1 MPFDS
6 ESAKKFRFLFYPVS
20 LLAGLYIFIRNKL
33 YDWKWLKPVSFNF
46 PIICVGNLSVGGTG
60 KSPMIEL
67 LIGWLKPHMLPAT
80 LSRGYKRKTE
90 GYLIAGPQ
98 VTALEIGDEPMQFY
112 IKHPE
117 IPVAVGESRVHA
129 IPLLLHDAPETGVI
143 LLDDAFQHRKI
154 KAGLN
159 IVLTAYENPF
169 WDDHY
174 LPAGELRDS
183 KSSVSRADII
193 VVTKCPGKLTAE
205 EAEKFRNEIQ
215 AYAPETPVYFTTL
228 NYGEPYQLYT
238 NTPKPLQAD
247 ETILLVTGIANPRP
261 LMSFLGSRVKELTE
275 LSFPDHHI
283 FDIDDLKKIKAHFS
297 RMPGTQKRIL
307 TTEKDSV
314 RLIKFGKELE
324 DLDLFVQPVCHHVL
338 FDQEESFKERI
349 INFAINFR
357 KDKSL

>member
-20 LLAGLYIFIRNKL
+20 LIAGLYIFIRNKL
-33 YDWKWLKPVSFNF
+33 YDWNWLKPVSFNF

-67 LIGWLKPHMLPAT
+67 LISWLKPHLLPAT

-90 GYLIAGPQ
+90 GYLMAGQ
-98 VTALEIGDEPMQFY
+98 HITALEIGDEPMQFY
-112 IKHPE
+112 LKHPE
-117 IPVAVGESRVHA
+117 IPVAVGESRVQA
-129 IPLLLHDAPETGVI
+129 IPLLLHDAPETGII
-143 LLDDAFQHRKI
+143 LLDDAFQHRRI

-169 WDDHY
+169 WEDHF
-174 LPAGELRDS
+174 LPMGELRDS
-183 KSSVSRADII
+183 KYSANRADII
-193 VVTKCPGKLTAE
+193 VVTKCPEKLSPQ
-205 EAEKFRNEIQ
+205 EAENFRNEIG
-215 AYAPETPVYFTTL
+215 AYAPGIPVYFTTL
-228 NYGEPYQLYT
+228 QYGEPHQLYT
-238 NTPKPLQAD
+238 QTPKPLQHD

-261 LMSFLGSRVKELTE
+261 LKAYLASRVKEVKE
-275 LSFPDHHI
+275 INFPDHHI
-283 FDIDDLKKIKAHFS
+283 FDIDDLKRIKAHFS
-297 RMPGTQKRIL
+297 ELPAAQKRIL

-324 DLDLFVQPVCHHVL
+324 ALELFVQPVCHHVL
-338 FDQEESFKERI
+338 FNEEESFKERI

-357 KDKSL
+357 KDKKL